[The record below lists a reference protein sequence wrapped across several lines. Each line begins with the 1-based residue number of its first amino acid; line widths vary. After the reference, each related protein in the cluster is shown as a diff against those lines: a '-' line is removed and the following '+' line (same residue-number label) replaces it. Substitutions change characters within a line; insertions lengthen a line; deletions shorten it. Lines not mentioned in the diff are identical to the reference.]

1 MQRFTRGLKIR
12 PINHPGKMNVMSC
25 NFSTG
30 RFLILCCISEMLTL
44 LTTRASATAIGAEEK
59 ISVKPNPT
67 RIAATI
73 AIT

>member
-1 MQRFTRGLKIR
+1 
-12 PINHPGKMNVMSC
+12 MS
-25 NFSTG
+25 
-30 RFLILCCISEMLTL
+30 ILTL

-73 AIT
+73 AIA